1 MGIVAFHGGY
11 RHSGQVNVKRG
22 LKKGE
27 CKELIIASA
36 QQCFSEKSVD
46 KTTLTDVAKRAG
58 ISKGTLYYYFP
69 TKHDLVFDI
78 AGIHMLDITDN
89 LFAMLENGRPTPSWK
104 EILATLF
111 ERLLGS
117 KTRSRLHLYLIH
129 ESLSGGPALR
139 EKLEATYENWFH
151 LIEEMYCRM
160 GRKEPLPKGIARIWV
175 AMLDGLVIQSVA
187 CENQLD
193 YKTLAEVA
201 AVLVVKGV

>member
-1 MGIVAFHGGY
+1 MT
-11 RHSGQVNVKRG
+11 VKRG

-46 KTTLTDVAKRAG
+46 KTTLTDVAKLAG
-58 ISKGTLYYYFP
+58 ISKGTLYYYYP

-78 AGIHMLDITDN
+78 AGIHMLEITEKM
-89 LFAMLENGRPTPSWK
+89 FGMLEDGHATPSWK
-104 EILATLF
+104 EILASLF

-129 ESLSGGPALR
+129 ESLSGSQALR
-139 EKLEATYENWFH
+139 DRLDATYENWFH

-160 GRKEPLPKGIARIWV
+160 GREDPLPKGIARIWV

-187 CENQLD
+187 CENRLD

-201 AVLVVKGV
+201 EALVVKGV